1 MASSIVKITR
11 NDGTSVRVLP
21 GDYIRVFFE
30 WTPESEGGFY
40 HLFFRGTHYNNR
52 LLVENVDW
60 DIDSDPDLADRTG
73 KVVELRKGGYK
84 FHDAETLTLSAEIDY
99 YRYLFVTDREQAAQ
113 YGY

>member
-30 WTPESEGGFY
+30 WEPESEGGFY
-40 HLFFRGTHYNNR
+40 HLFVRGTHYNNR
-52 LLVENVDW
+52 VLVEHVGW
-60 DIDSDPDLADRTG
+60 DMDDVPALAEQNG
-73 KVVELRKGGYK
+73 NIVELRRGDY
-84 FHDAETLTLSAEIDY
+84 AMETVQSLVLNSERDY
-99 YRYLFVTDREQAAQ
+99 YRYLFATDRAQAIQ